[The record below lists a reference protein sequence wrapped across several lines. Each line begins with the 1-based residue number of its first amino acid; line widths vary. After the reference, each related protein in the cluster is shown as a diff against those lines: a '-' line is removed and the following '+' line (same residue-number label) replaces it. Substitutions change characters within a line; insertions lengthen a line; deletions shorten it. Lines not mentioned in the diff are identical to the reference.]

1 MAMARAVWGFI
12 ERRDHRLMRKMNRWP
27 PPRWVR
33 YWMIW
38 ATRAGDG
45 WLWYGLGVM
54 ILLFGGPRRFPTL
67 GATGFAAVAGIVL
80 FKVLKNLSRRLRPC
94 QIEPHCWADVL
105 P

>member
-38 ATRAGDG
+38 ATRAGDS

-67 GATGFAAVAGIVL
+67 GAAGFAAAAGIVL
-80 FKVLKNLSRRLRPC
+80 DVIIGAALGTGLGYLSLFLFATA
-94 QIEPHCWADVL
+94 HLA
-105 P
+105 